1 MKTVDKLNA
10 VIIPCSL
17 VVAFGL
23 TYAMRSTGVFFG
35 MVLLVL
41 ATQLA
46 SGCASALAAVYRKE
60 QPGGPFLGVQI
71 GVVIT
76 AALLILLGLTALI
89 ERVVWFKGGSIPGV
103 FVTKNY
109 GDRYTPNKH
118 RMLKF
123 ACHTRS
129 SAMFVHEG
137 DTHVFARCGEWF
149 PDTYTV
155 AATKK
160 QWERAVDATK
170 GEKSDGAVIL
180 EPDDVEYK

>member
-1 MKTVDKLNA
+1 MKPVEKMNA

-17 VVAFGL
+17 AVAFGL
-23 TYAMRSTGVFFG
+23 MYAMRSTSVFFG
-35 MVLLVL
+35 MVILILG
-41 ATQLA
+41 TQLA
-46 SGCASALAAVYRKE
+46 SGCASSLAAVYRKE
-60 QPGGPFLGVQI
+60 ETPGPFLGVQI
-71 GVVIT
+71 GVVVT
-76 AALLILLGLTALI
+76 AVLLILLGVAALV
-89 ERVVWFKGGSIPGV
+89 ERVVWFNGGSVPSI
-103 FVTKNY
+103 FVTKDY

-129 SAMFVHEG
+129 SGMFVHES

-160 QWERAVDATK
+160 QWDRAVEATK
-170 GEKSDGAVIL
+170 GEKSDGVVIL